1 MPQPSASPHKSSA
14 TRANGPTSPASTL
27 LVKANLKQLR
37 LPTIHAEF
45 EKLAREAASANETY
59 EQYLLRLTELEVA
72 SRAANVLQARIKAAN
87 FPVHKDLDTYD
98 FTAVPALS
106 KPKILELARGDWLEQ
121 HANTIFVGQPGT
133 GKTHLAIALGLAA
146 CRQGR
151 RVRFFTAATLVN
163 RLEEA
168 QKQYQ
173 LDRVLNQLDRL
184 DLLVCDE
191 LGYLS
196 FSRAGAELLFQL
208 FADRYE
214 RKSLLV
220 TSNLAF
226 SDWGQVF
233 QGERMTAALLDRLTH
248 RCHIFE
254 MNGESYRFRE
264 SMKARKG
271 KSAKDP
277 HGQEGPGKEGPAKES
292 PGQERPGPDK
302 IAKDKGR
309 EG

>member
-1 MPQPSASPHKSSA
+1 MTTTANTHLLLKS
-14 TRANGPTSPASTL
+14 
-27 LVKANLKQLR
+27 NLKQLR
-37 LPTIHAEF
+37 LPTMHAEF
-45 EKLAREAASANETY
+45 DKLAREATQANEGY
-59 EQYLLRLTELEVA
+59 EQYLLRLTELEVTARA
-72 SRAANVLQARIKAAN
+72 SNAVQARIRQAD
-87 FPVHKDLDTYD
+87 FPVHKDFDTFD

-106 KPKILELARGDWLEQ
+106 KPKVLELSRGDWIEQ
-121 HANTIFVGQPGT
+121 RFNVCLVGSPGT
-133 GKTHLAIALGLAA
+133 GKTHCAIALGLAA
-146 CRQGR
+146 CRQGK
-151 RVRFFTAATLVN
+151 RVRFYTAAALVT

-173 LDRVLNQLDRL
+173 LDRVLAQLDRT
-184 DLLVCDE
+184 DLLICDE

-196 FSRAGAELLFQL
+196 FSRAGAELLFQV

-254 MNGESYRFRE
+254 MNGESFRFRE
-264 SMKARKG
+264 SMKSKKSKKG
-271 KSAKDP
+271 
-277 HGQEGPGKEGPAKES
+277 E
-292 PGQERPGPDK
+292 
-302 IAKDKGR
+302 
-309 EG
+309 